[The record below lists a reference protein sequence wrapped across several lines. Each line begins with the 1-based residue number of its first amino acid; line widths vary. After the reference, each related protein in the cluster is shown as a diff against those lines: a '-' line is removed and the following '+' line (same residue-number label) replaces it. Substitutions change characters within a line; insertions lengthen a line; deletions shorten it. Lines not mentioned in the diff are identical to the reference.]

1 VKSLREEVAREREIG
16 HKMAVKL
23 AKYRRKERE
32 RELHIPQLL
41 VTSPTQDSD
50 QVKDRDEV
58 LTILTHTHAHDWDGH
73 CDDNCGNLPADIG
86 KKELKESHEI
96 LGRKVHALQK
106 KLLQCR
112 QELKESAETQLHNE
126 RIIQQ
131 LKDAAARKRCLA
143 DKKRK
148 AAGVKE
154 HGPSA
159 DCVKI
164 KELLESLDQVE
175 GDNTRLQSSIMVD
188 QQTTIKRLEKEV
200 MKLKQMCWELGK
212 DSADCDLH
220 GFSLPEMDTAITAHE
235 SATIQLKFERDQALW
250 KLGQLEQ
257 RFNILFGA
265 QLQDHSHKKH
275 TCDYFIPDA
284 TPPHAFAGRK
294 LLVAEPN
301 ALCLMRDSVNKGLKT
316 GTVSREKEL
325 EGLVESL
332 LRVVEKQRV
341 EIEHLKQAC
350 HNTIQHMEQNRSLRS
365 KVEELQCQLGKEK
378 CCQPSHSPHEIIAD
392 LKKDLERTTQAN
404 IGLIHALKETEESYI
419 FLQRKVHYL
428 TLIP

>member
-1 VKSLREEVAREREIG
+1 MQWCCYFHNSRMRSAICAWSVAAL
-16 HKMAVKL
+16 HSNL
-23 AKYRRKERE
+23 KYVN
-32 RELHIPQLL
+32 LIYQL
-41 VTSPTQDSD
+41 D
-50 QVKDRDEV
+50 
-58 LTILTHTHAHDWDGH
+58 AHQPSVYHSCWHGNGLMDG
-73 CDDNCGNLPADIG
+73 
-86 KKELKESHEI
+86 
-96 LGRKVHALQK
+96 Q
-106 KLLQCR
+106 
-112 QELKESAETQLHNE
+112 
-126 RIIQQ
+126 
-131 LKDAAARKRCLA
+131 
-143 DKKRK
+143 
-148 AAGVKE
+148 
-154 HGPSA
+154 
-159 DCVKI
+159 
-164 KELLESLDQVE
+164 
-175 GDNTRLQSSIMVD
+175 
-188 QQTTIKRLEKEV
+188 V

-378 CCQPSHSPHEIIAD
+378 CCQPSHSPHEIIAGAPSLAKYMHFNPSMFGKIFKIIQGSLIVIIILLQLCLQKNLLHILKCTD